1 MKRTTI
7 FADDTLLDEIKYLAQ
22 QEERSVAD
30 LIREAM
36 VQYLEQK
43 RKPAQQLSIIGFG
56 ASGRSDIAERCE
68 ELLWQKPSH

>member
-7 FADDTLLDEIKYLAQ
+7 FADDSLLDEIKYLAQ

-36 VQYLEQK
+36 VQYVQQK
-43 RKPAQQLSIIGFG
+43 RTPGPKLSFIGIG
-56 ASGRSDIAERCE
+56 ASQRSDISEKCE
-68 ELLWQKPSH
+68 ELLWQKPIS